1 MIVSVLMENLGFD
14 PPIGSK
20 ICYALLL
27 INVGML
33 ESDTPEL
40 DRKGK
45 TVESQIKHE
54 KIQLLYHIGKQKH
67 RVLPK

>member
-14 PPIGSK
+14 PPIGSTK
-20 ICYALLL
+20 CYALLL

-45 TVESQIKHE
+45 TVEIKHE
-54 KIQLLYHIGKQKH
+54 KIQLLYHLGKQKH
-67 RVLPK
+67 KVLPK